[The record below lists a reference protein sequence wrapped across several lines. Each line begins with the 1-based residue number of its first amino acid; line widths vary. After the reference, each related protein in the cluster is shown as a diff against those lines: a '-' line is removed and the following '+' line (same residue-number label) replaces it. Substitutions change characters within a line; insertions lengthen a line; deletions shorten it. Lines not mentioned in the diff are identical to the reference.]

1 MVEEKSPSFKL
12 IVFSAETLNWRMPM
26 VAAIYIY
33 IYNCILY
40 VCIYIYIFLQGCWDM
55 GISRA
60 KPAATTLGSP
70 KDYRGGHMI

>member
-33 IYNCILY
+33 IQLY
-40 VCIYIYIFLQGCWDM
+40 TVCMYIYIYI
-55 GISRA
+55 
-60 KPAATTLGSP
+60 PAGLLGH
-70 KDYRGGHMI
+70 GHFQS